1 MIVLF
6 LLAIFFSMVL
16 GFLPDL
22 IKISIGVLIVAFVIV
37 PIIRFCMDKWFR
49 R

>member
-1 MIVLF
+1 MVILF

-22 IKISIGVLIVAFVIV
+22 LKICIGALIVAFVIV
-37 PIIRFCMDKWFR
+37 PIIRYCMDKFFKR
-49 R
+49 